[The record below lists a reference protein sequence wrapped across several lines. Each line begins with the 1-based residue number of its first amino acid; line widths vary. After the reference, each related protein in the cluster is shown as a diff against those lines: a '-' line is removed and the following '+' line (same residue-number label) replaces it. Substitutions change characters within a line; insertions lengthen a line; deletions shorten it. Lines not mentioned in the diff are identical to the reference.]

1 MTLKENFENIIYNYI
16 GSEWDRRDV
25 SNSLENDAE
34 EFAIG
39 FAFYLSDNYISRT
52 LDTWDDAVGIRFTTK
67 EVLEIYKKEKGL

>member
-1 MTLKENFENIIYNYI
+1 MTLQEKINDALFYI
-16 GSEWDRRDV
+16 EPKV
-25 SNSLENDAE
+25 SITKCEQIAE

-67 EVLEIYKKEKGL
+67 QVLEIYKKEKGL